1 MRFNKLTFIGVTFLP
16 LFLYASEPSAF
27 GAGDLNNPQPY
38 GLTQSEKVILQNKDK
53 LHKIVVEN
61 NNQSNQVESL
71 RERIDG
77 IQSVVENLTRKA
89 HNNKIKI
96 EQLNEH
102 NTEVSKNSDEYIKRL
117 ELAIGANSEAVAT
130 LKKSIDSLSLKV
142 DTIVSNY
149 VSKDDYNSLVKDVN
163 SFKTL
168 VSKEF
173 KSVGNKENS
182 QFSGVSNGDIYNKAK
197 AYFKK
202 RYFTKAIEYY
212 SYLIEK
218 NYKPAYS
225 HYMIG
230 EMKYIRKNYAEAISY
245 FKKSA
250 SLYDKASYMP
260 KLMLHT
266 AISMDKTN
274 DKEHAKAFYQGV
286 IVKYKGT
293 EEAKEA
299 QKYLNQLK

>member
-1 MRFNKLTFIGVTFLP
+1 MHINKTTLFGVVILP
-16 LFLYASEPSAF
+16 LFLHASEPSAF
-27 GAGDLNNPQPY
+27 GAGDLSNPEPY

-77 IQSVVENLTRKA
+77 IQSVVESLTRKS

-96 EQLNEH
+96 EQLN
-102 NTEVSKNSDEYIKRL
+102 NQNMEVAKGNDEYIKRL
-117 ELAIGANSEAVAT
+117 ELTVGANSESIAT
-130 LKKSIDSLSLKV
+130 LKKSLEELYLKV
-142 DTIVSNY
+142 DKILSNY
-149 VSKDDYNSLVKDVN
+149 VSKEDYNSLVDDVN
-163 SFKTL
+163 TFKTL
-168 VSKEF
+168 VSKEL
-173 KSVGNKENS
+173 KSGTKES
-182 QFSGVSNGDIYNKAK
+182 DSFAGMDRGDIYDKAK
-197 AYFKK
+197 VYFDNKN
-202 RYFTKAIEYY
+202 YTKSIEYY

-218 NYKPAYS
+218 HYKPAYS

-230 EMKYIRKNYAEAISY
+230 EMKFQRKNYAEAISY

-260 KLMLHT
+260 TLMLHT

-274 DKEHAKAFYQGV
+274 DKEHAKAFYQGI
-286 IVKYKGT
+286 IVKFKGT
-293 EEAKEA
+293 KEAEEA
-299 QKYLNQLK
+299 QNYLNQMK